1 MEGDQ
6 VDEINKGLEKLDLGT
21 PSHLNE
27 GDPFNYKDQANA
39 FMKRDAI
46 INLQKHRSG
55 FLQQYIYNDQQ
66 LESMKM

>member
-21 PSHLNE
+21 PSHLSE
-27 GDPFNYKDQANA
+27 GDPLYYKDQANA

-55 FLQQYIYNDQQ
+55 FL
-66 LESMKM
+66 